1 MGYPL
6 TSGPLTSYPM
16 NLDPITPG
24 PADARAESASAKA
37 SIRGKALSASK
48 LLSLSAPGDQFGF
61 NNAHQNFDPKSD
73 QANND
78 DTNHHR
84 VGLQKIL
91 RDHDH

>member
-6 TSGPLTSYPM
+6 KLGPLISGPM
-16 NLDPITPG
+16 NLDPMTPG
-24 PADARAESASAKA
+24 LADARAEPASAKA
-37 SIRGKALSASK
+37 SIRGGALSASK
-48 LLSLSAPGDQFGF
+48 LLSLSAPGNQFGF

-73 QANND
+73 QANDD

>member
-24 PADARAESASAKA
+24 PADARAESASAET

-73 QANND
+73 QANDD